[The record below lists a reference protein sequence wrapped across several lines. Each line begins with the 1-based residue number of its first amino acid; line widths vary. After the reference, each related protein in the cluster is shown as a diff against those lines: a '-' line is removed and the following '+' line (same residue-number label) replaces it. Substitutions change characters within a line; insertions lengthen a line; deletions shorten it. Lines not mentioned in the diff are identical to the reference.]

1 MFQVQF
7 QVILLMTVSEKK
19 ERDVKQ
25 MKKKKKK
32 KKITPSQIHLKY
44 FNPALLITQ
53 LPDIFRPQP
62 RLRG

>member
-1 MFQVQF
+1 
-7 QVILLMTVSEKK
+7 MTVSEKK